1 MGQKAHPYGLR
12 LGYIKDWKAKWFARK
27 DYARLLHEDLKI
39 RKFLK
44 DKLRMAG
51 VADILIER
59 SAGKVRVWIYTAR
72 PGLIIGRGG
81 QEINRIRD
89 EVSDLTNCEVFLDI
103 KEVEVPQTNAQ
114 LVAENVALQLEKRVA
129 FRKAMKKAVA
139 SAMGRGAGGI
149 KIMCKGRLGGAEIA
163 RAEGYKEGKVP
174 LSTFRADVTYGF
186 AEAFTT
192 YGTIGTKV
200 WIYHGDVL
208 VKKEEA
214 KRALKTEKSVT
225 SHINKQEQEVL
236 SAKEIAVGS
245 SESSGPKPAPESTEA
260 EPSI

>member
-1 MGQKAHPYGLR
+1 
-12 LGYIKDWKAKWFARK
+12 
-27 DYARLLHEDLKI
+27 
-39 RKFLK
+39 
-44 DKLRMAG
+44 MAG
-51 VADILIER
+51 VADITIER
-59 SAGKVRVWIYTAR
+59 STGKLRIWIYTAR

-89 EVSDLTNCEVFLDI
+89 EVSGMTTGEVYLDI

-114 LVAENVALQLEKRVA
+114 LVAENVSLQLEKRVA

-139 SAMGRGAGGI
+139 TSMMKGALGI
-149 KIMCKGRLGGAEIA
+149 KIQCKGRLGGSEIA

-186 AEAFTT
+186 SEAFTT

-200 WIYHGDVL
+200 WVYHGEVL

-214 KRALKTEKSVT
+214 KRAKEAQAKMPVVAA
-225 SHINKQEQEVL
+225 KQVKDTAE
-236 SAKEIAVGS
+236 KEIAVTAP
-245 SESSGPKPAPESTEA
+245 EIPLETHVEPDQPEKPADTES
-260 EPSI
+260 I